1 MSRAESKARTRAA
14 LLDAAERIVAR
25 KGYAG
30 AGVDE
35 IAAEAGYSVGALYS
49 NFRNKEELLVALVA
63 DRSHTHVADTAEL
76 LADGAVTDPMPA
88 LNRQLAR
95 VADAED
101 LTLLQSELWAYA
113 VRNPDVRDRIA
124 AQLRGPHDAVAALLG
139 EQRARDDE
147 QWAAGDDEIAT
158 VVLALFGGLVRQ
170 RRLDP
175 GSVPDDL
182 YGRALTW
189 LFDGLSRHGESRTA
203 VSRPGE
209 TPPVDTPPVD
219 TPPEETRTGETP

>member
-1 MSRAESKARTRAA
+1 MTRAESKARTRTA

-63 DRSHTHVADTAEL
+63 DRANDHVTDTAEV
-76 LADGAVTDPMPA
+76 LADGADADRMPA
-88 LNRQLAR
+88 LNRRLAR
-95 VADAED
+95 VADSED

-124 AQLRGPHDAVAALLG
+124 AQLRGPHDAVSALLG

-147 QWAAGDDEIAT
+147 RWAAGDDEIAT

-175 GSVPDDL
+175 ASVPDDL

-189 LFDGLSRHGESRTA
+189 LFDGLSRS
-203 VSRPGE
+203 
-209 TPPVDTPPVD
+209 
-219 TPPEETRTGETP
+219 EEPL

>member
-14 LLDAAERIVAR
+14 LLAAAERIVAR
-25 KGYAG
+25 NGYAG

-49 NFRNKEELLVALVA
+49 NFRNKEELLLALVS
-63 DRSHTHVADTAEL
+63 DRANAHVADAAKL
-76 LADGAVTDPMPA
+76 LAGGPDADPMAA
-88 LNRQLAR
+88 LSRQLVR
-95 VADAED
+95 VADADD

-113 VRNPDVRDRIA
+113 VRNPRARERLSA
-124 AQLRGPHDAVAALLG
+124 GMRGPHDALSTLVG

-147 QWAAGDDEIAT
+147 TWAARDDEIAT
-158 VVLALFGGLVRQ
+158 VVLAMFQGLVRQ

-175 GSVPDDL
+175 ASVPDDL

-189 LFDGLSRHGESRTA
+189 LFDGLS
-203 VSRPGE
+203 V
-209 TPPVDTPPVD
+209 
-219 TPPEETRTGETP
+219 PEETS